1 MNFLTPA
8 KSAAIALCI
17 TAFAACNNQKS
28 DTNATTAAAAL
39 PADATKVET
48 VIRYIDEDS
57 LLSKYNL
64 AKELNEAM
72 IRRSSQYESAE
83 RNRGTEIQ
91 NFGNEVQK
99 KYQNNAYLSQESF
112 ESDRAKLEK
121 MQADAQNYL
130 GRLQQEIQNEM
141 IQNNIQL
148 NDSVNNY
155 LKIYA
160 KEKGFSVILRKS
172 ATMFID
178 PAFDVTLE
186 VVEGL
191 NKRYTKVE
199 KK

>member
-1 MNFLTPA
+1 MKFLNPIKCA
-8 KSAAIALCI
+8 FVALSVV
-17 TAFAACNNQKS
+17 AVVACNNQKS
-28 DTNATTAAAAL
+28 GKAVADSTPANAAPATT
-39 PADATKVET
+39 ET

-91 NFGNEVQK
+91 NFGNEVQR
-99 KYQNNAYLSQESF
+99 KYQNNAYLSEESF
-112 ESDRAKLEK
+112 NNDRAKLEK

-130 GRLQQEIQNEM
+130 GRLQQEIQNEL

-155 LKIYA
+155 LKIFA
-160 KEKGFSVILRKS
+160 KEKGFNVILRKS
-172 ATMFID
+172 ATMYID
-178 PAFDVTLE
+178 PAYDVTLE

-191 NKRYTKVE
+191 NKRYVKVE

>member
-1 MNFLTPA
+1 M
-8 KSAAIALCI
+8 
-17 TAFAACNNQKS
+17 
-28 DTNATTAAAAL
+28 
-39 PADATKVET
+39 
-48 VIRYIDEDS
+48 
-57 LLSKYNL
+57 